1 MFSTLLQPSSNEG
14 LDTSESRASDQ
25 QKRSFVSRLR
35 SHLKPLMKTR
45 RIATEQVT
53 DKQTE
58 SCVKTQKKPRLDS
71 DNLNVNKTAKEPVSS
86 RKVDVSDDA
95 TSLNTVT
102 TTKRSGHFKGDDSPT
117 KIVCERVFVSLTK
130 VDSTSPCT
138 AESLKRICSETDIGS
153 PSKKTKASST
163 SPKRSTTAVASPE
176 TRNIVKEGNASSK
189 ESGSPSCSKSIKV
202 SPCSKMIK
210 RESSSFSPGRCSIS
224 KVNASEN
231 VISKTQF
238 PIIKDHKKAKNTTR
252 AERMQRLS
260 PEKRAKLVKGCQS
273 TKTVQLPKTTKTRGK
288 YKTKS
293 SNSEK
298 LKRQNKT
305 NWVVKKCIA
314 KIWYPPTLP
323 PNEVP
328 STEIIKAPRLKVE
341 YRVPVIPLHPEPI
354 VSPLQPLSFIGRHL
368 LRHQCGECGRVFNSS
383 NALESHVSLHNLNR
397 PFTCKLCAKYFP
409 DAVTFKRHDR
419 VHRNGRIHVCQTC
432 GKGFVYRFGL
442 SKHVQMV
449 HGRIKPFICQVC
461 NKGFFN
467 KRDVEIHIRIHTGE
481 KPFQCD
487 ICERRFTRKVEL
499 NVHLRWHNG
508 EKRHWCSYCGKGF
521 LDANNLKRHKYI
533 HTGEKPFS
541 CPLCPKN
548 FTQTGHLKKHLQ
560 SMHKEANV

>member
-1 MFSTLLQPSSNEG
+1 MFSILLQSSSNET
-14 LDTSESRASDQ
+14 LDASETKVSDQ
-25 QKRSFVSRLR
+25 NKYSIVSRLR
-35 SHLKPLMKTR
+35 SHLKPLLKAR
-45 RIATEQVT
+45 RIAAEQVT
-53 DKQTE
+53 DNQTE
-58 SCVKTQKKPRLDS
+58 SCVKTQKKPCLDS

-86 RKVDVSDDA
+86 RKLDVSDDA
-95 TSLNTVT
+95 ATLNTVT
-102 TTKRSGHFKGDDSPT
+102 STRKSVNCKVDDSPT
-117 KIVCERVFVSLTK
+117 KIVCERVFVSLRK
-130 VDSTSPCT
+130 CDSTSACT
-138 AESLKRICSETDIGS
+138 SESLKRLCSDTDIGS
-153 PSKKTKASST
+153 PSKKTKFSST
-163 SPKRSTTAVASPE
+163 SPKISTTAVASPE
-176 TRNIVKEGNASSK
+176 NTTILKEGNTSLK
-189 ESGSPSCSKSIKV
+189 DSGSPSCATFIRR
-202 SPCSKMIK
+202 SPITKLIK
-210 RESSSFSPGRCSIS
+210 RESSFFSPGRIR
-224 KVNASEN
+224 KVNAREKNMSETDFQLTN
-231 VISKTQF
+231 DQKKSTNTTSPERTQRVT
-238 PIIKDHKKAKNTTR
+238 PEKKAK
-252 AERMQRLS
+252 Q
-260 PEKRAKLVKGCQS
+260 CQS
-273 TKTVQLPKTTKTRGK
+273 TKAVKLPKTARTRGK

-298 LKRQNKT
+298 PKRQNT
-305 NWVVKKCIA
+305 NNWYVKKCIA

-323 PNEVP
+323 PDEVP

-341 YRVPVIPLHPEPI
+341 YRVPVIPLNPEPI

-449 HGRIKPFICQVC
+449 HGRIKPFLCPVC

-467 KRDVEIHIRIHTGE
+467 KRDVDIHFRIHTGE
-481 KPFQCD
+481 KPFECA

-508 EKRHWCSYCGKGF
+508 EKRHWCPYCGKGF
-521 LDANNLKRHKYI
+521 LDANNMKRHKYT

-541 CPLCPKN
+541 CQFCPKS
-548 FTQTGHLKKHLQ
+548 FTQSGHLKKHLE
-560 SMHKEANV
+560 SMHRDENI